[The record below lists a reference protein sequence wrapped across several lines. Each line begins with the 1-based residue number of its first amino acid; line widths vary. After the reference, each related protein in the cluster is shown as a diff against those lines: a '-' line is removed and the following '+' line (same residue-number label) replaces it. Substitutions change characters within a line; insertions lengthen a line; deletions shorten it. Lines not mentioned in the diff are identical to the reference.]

1 MKTNRFL
8 SFLIVAI
15 AYVFAAA
22 VGVAVYLL
30 LPFGVYLN
38 LFIADFC
45 ATVAVFIFS
54 LIFSNASIYDPY
66 WSVQPI
72 IITVAFTLNGFSPV
86 ALLFTVVIA
95 LWGVRLTVNWA
106 YTFTNLTHQDWRYT
120 MLKEKT
126 GVIYPLVNFLG
137 IHLFPT
143 IVVYLCVAP
152 AVTAIT
158 VGADITVGAVLSLTL
173 SVLATVLQTVSDI
186 QMHNYRKNRTTTFI
200 RVGLW
205 KYSRHP
211 NYLGEILMW
220 WGVGLGACF
229 SVGFHPLLLVGATVN
244 TLMFLFISIPMADKR
259 QSQKDGWAEYK
270 SATRMILPIYKK
282 SK

>member
-1 MKTNRFL
+1 M
-8 SFLIVAI
+8 
-15 AYVFAAA
+15 
-22 VGVAVYLL
+22 
-30 LPFGVYLN
+30 
-38 LFIADFC
+38 
-45 ATVAVFIFS
+45 
-54 LIFSNASIYDPY
+54 
-66 WSVQPI
+66 
-72 IITVAFTLNGFSPV
+72 AFTLNGFLPV
-86 ALLFTVVIA
+86 ALLFTIVIA

-158 VGADITVGAVLSLTL
+158 VGSAITVGAVLSLTL

-186 QMHNYRKNRTTTFI
+186 QMHNYRKNKTTPFI

-259 QSQKDGWAEYK
+259 QAQKDGWAEYK
-270 SATRMILPIYKK
+270 SATRMILPLYKK
-282 SK
+282 AK